1 MGRFYREKRDFDE
14 FSQVSFREIQDP
26 EPHAETMNI
35 LLQRGFESSS
45 SSSCSSSSLKRFFL
59 LLGGGGGRGEKGVR
73 RKVLHRIQEEGFCF
87 VRDDFEKL
95 GFRGQVLFT

>member
-14 FSQVSFREIQDP
+14 FPQVSFREIQDP

-35 LLQRGFESSS
+35 LLQRGFEP
-45 SSSCSSSSLKRFFL
+45 SSSLKRFFL
-59 LLGGGGGRGEKGVR
+59 LLGGGGGGRGEKGVR